1 LATHSGP
8 ILDYGRPAQQRTLV
22 REFASRKAVAVAVSA
37 IGFGFA
43 HVFGKPGNG
52 LAFLGMLF
60 MLGGALWYAILRVRQ
75 RTAMRWWAKAQLI
88 AAMIL
93 CLLGV
98 AAVMLVAS
106 RVTEGSRPD
115 SLEYW
120 RNSNQT
126 YHADSRVAL
135 RQAYL
140 IVIGIG
146 WFTLVVV
153 AHRVSRLA
161 AVSRFL
167 RKQ

>member
-1 LATHSGP
+1 M
-8 ILDYGRPAQQRTLV
+8 
-22 REFASRKAVAVAVSA
+22 AV

-60 MLGGALWYAILRVRQ
+60 MLGGALWYAILRVQQ

-88 AAMIL
+88 AATIL

-135 RQAYL
+135 RQAY
-140 IVIGIG
+140 
-146 WFTLVVV
+146 WKT
-153 AHRVSRLA
+153 AHQA
-161 AVSRFL
+161 AVVLALTATLYDRPCSGCCRAERACSGGRITHCLSDGSWMYSRHPVCYV
-167 RKQ
+167 